1 MAIAMLVVGNSSN
14 NGNEVDVQPVEQTP
28 ITTVSEAEEDDT
40 ASDMLVINGN
50 NGSQVDTQIIEQTPI
65 TTNPPTSMLNSTTQ
79 SPVRFHFRAVRISFA
94 ISSNVKILI
103 SSAFFWFDVII
114 GTSTIQSAVK

>member
-1 MAIAMLVVGNSSN
+1 MLVVGNSSN
-14 NGNEVDVQPVEQTP
+14 NGNEADAHPAEQTP
-28 ITTVSEAEEDDT
+28 VTTVPEAEEDDT

-65 TTNPPTSMLNSTTQ
+65 TTNPPSSMLNSTTQ
-79 SPVRFHFRAVRISFA
+79 SPVRIHFCAGRISFA
-94 ISSNVKILI
+94 VSSDVKILI
-103 SSAFFWFDVII
+103 SRAFFWFDVII